1 MDYYDYLGAEV
12 DDIVAYLHGLPA
24 DSRQDYLKHDEEF
37 FVDHFYCLAFYENSI
52 TGNKRGSYTAN
63 PIVAEENLVGNW
75 ELLRAAIESLDP
87 TFNTVKE
94 GAEACDV
101 LVRLYLLPAA
111 INLAYQAITHH

>member
-12 DDIVAYLHGLPA
+12 DDIVAYLHRLPTH
-24 DSRQDYLKHDEEF
+24 SRQDYLRHDEEF
-37 FVDHFYCLAFYENSI
+37 FADHFYRLAFYENSI

-75 ELLRAAIESLDP
+75 ELLRAAVESLSP
-87 TFNTVKE
+87 TFNTIKE

-101 LVRLYLLPAA
+101 LVRLYLLPTA
-111 INLAYQAITHH
+111 ISLAYQVLNEN